1 MKSFKRLSK
10 ALAAGLLLL
19 VSALS
24 HSAPV
29 TIMGDDLIFTYDDS
43 TLFGTANVIGNSIFF
58 LPTNFIAQAA
68 NDDGAV
74 QVTDTVDIEIQV
86 KEGSSYLM
94 DNFQLFES
102 GDYLLNGSSASADV
116 NAFLQVTSFTHT
128 CMMGGSPIPVACNMA
143 NTFDAGTLNVA
154 SGALEQWSLSGGLDL
169 DMMPM
174 WADDFHVNLRI
185 QNTLDATSLDVGDSA
200 LIQKKFGAIG
210 VEIVGEVPVPAAAWL
225 FGSALLSLVVAKKRK

>member
-102 GDYLLNGSSASADV
+102 GDYLLNGSSASAV
-116 NAFLQVTSFTHT
+116 APVTEGYTGEWLWLATRFLCHWQTQ
-128 CMMGGSPIPVACNMA
+128 
-143 NTFDAGTLNVA
+143 
-154 SGALEQWSLSGGLDL
+154 SGHS
-169 DMMPM
+169 
-174 WADDFHVNLRI
+174 V
-185 QNTLDATSLDVGDSA
+185 
-200 LIQKKFGAIG
+200 
-210 VEIVGEVPVPAAAWL
+210 
-225 FGSALLSLVVAKKRK
+225 